1 MHASRGAVA
10 VAQAAQNPTC
20 AYIVHECEGQK
31 VLLSAS
37 SRRSLGLSGFV
48 LPSQLRKRSC
58 APHTDPPASETLF
71 RQAGIARQSFSMA
84 FVCISI
90 KGARPEISC
99 SRIVRRAEVK
109 SARHPP

>member
-1 MHASRGAVA
+1 MRAHACMRAEAVA

-58 APHTDPPASETLF
+58 APHTDPPASETLY
-71 RQAGIARQSFSMA
+71 RQESHANFFFFFNG
-84 FVCISI
+84 VCL
-90 KGARPEISC
+90 
-99 SRIVRRAEVK
+99 
-109 SARHPP
+109 H